1 MKKFLEKARKVHGD
15 KYDYSK
21 VEYVNCKTK
30 VCIICPIHG
39 EFWQTP
45 DNHLQ
50 GKGCK
55 ECSFSKIPLRKTTE
69 QFIEEARKVHGNKYD
84 YSKTIYNGIKE
95 KVIITCPIHGDFEI
109 IADYHLSKNVGCPK
123 CNINNDIVKRKIN
136 FINKANK
143 IYGNIFDYS
152 KVNYIDGDTKVCII
166 CPIHGEFWQTPS
178 NHLQGKGCKECLDE
192 KVNKNSCDKFIK
204 QAKEIHGDKYDY
216 SKVKYIR
223 LDRKV
228 CIICKKHGEFWQTP
242 ISHLRGVSGCNK
254 CNLIKKQK
262 AFIEKANEIHNNEYD
277 YSKVNYIKSSKK
289 VCIICKEHGEF
300 WQTPN
305 NHLKGNKCP
314 KCCGKNKTTNDFI
327 NESCIIHN
335 NKYDYSKVEYV
346 SAKTKVCIICPEH
359 GEFWQ
364 TPNKHL
370 QGHGCPHCKMSHL
383 ETEIEK
389 LLIDNDIKFEKQ
401 KTFKWLINENHM
413 YLDFYLPQYN
423 IAIECQGNQH
433 FNDKCFF
440 KSNDF
445 NKILERDIK
454 KNKLCYENNIRI
466 IYYTHENKYDLK
478 DKKYNNIYECIYY
491 TKNEL
496 LNSIYLK

>member
-204 QAKEIHGDKYDY
+204 QAKEIHGGK
-216 SKVKYIR
+216 
-223 LDRKV
+223 
-228 CIICKKHGEFWQTP
+228 
-242 ISHLRGVSGCNK
+242 
-254 CNLIKKQK
+254 
-262 AFIEKANEIHNNEYD
+262 YD
-277 YSKVNYIKSSKK
+277 YSKVNYI
-289 VCIICKEHGEF
+289 
-300 WQTPN
+300 N
-305 NHLKGNKCP
+305 N
-314 KCCGKNKTTNDFI
+314 
-327 NESCIIHN
+327 S
-335 NKYDYSKVEYV
+335 
-346 SAKTKVCIICPEH
+346 TKVCIICHKH

-389 LLIDNDIKFEKQ
+389 LLIDNNIKFEKQ
-401 KTFKWLINENHM
+401 KTFRWLVNENHM

-433 FNDKCFF
+433 FNDKSFF